1 MPLRPVTDP
10 ALLSELEAAP
20 ASAPGAAPVPSGLR
34 PVTDRSLLAALES
47 DTAEPQPRSALAEF
61 TRVAQPSAM
70 ERMGKE
76 GFVPSIARPDPEV
89 AKRLPGELAS
99 AARIG
104 FQSGLSSIRKVI
116 ADERAWLARKAAE
129 SHAAGGYGLSPEE
142 TERAIQQDMARAG
155 IAEMESARETRQFRR
170 LGEQAEAIT
179 PEDAGFVER
188 SAIGAFRSLG
198 ATALPVAAG
207 ALVPGAQVP
216 ALIALSGQ
224 AAAQRYTELTAQGI
238 DPEEAAKSAL
248 MLGPLEG
255 LLERAPMGTLAKK
268 SPVVRQFFEFL
279 VRDLAGEE
287 VATLAELA
295 DDYRLGLADEVTV
308 ADVRQA
314 MLDTAAQTTI
324 AAGVQV
330 GAVQAL
336 QSIVDR
342 ANELAQRRRP
352 KIEEPT
358 EEQIAAGITPPTIEI
373 DDEALTDEQ
382 LDAEIERLER
392 ELGSNTEVADAPR
405 ETTKVVEQP
414 DVEAT
419 FETEELER
427 MAGPPPA
434 EDRVEILPSTKREG
448 WFVVQ
453 VNGEPQAEVESREKA
468 EELAEG
474 LKVEVR
480 AHEAATSPKNDLP
493 EPTAAQIEAGNYKK
507 GHIKVHGLDI
517 SIENPIGSIRR
528 SKPDAPVQWER
539 KMRDHYGYIRG
550 TEDNTGEHVDVFVAA
565 EPKGDKVFVID
576 QVIDGKF
583 DEPKV
588 LVGYESEKEA
598 RRAYLRNYQRGW
610 KGLGAITALSVP
622 EFKRWLNSGGPTRPL
637 SWKPPEERRSTRRP
651 DPRNDSL
658 LEYISKVRLGE
669 TSGLN
674 FDDLVAEG
682 LDPAELRAARGHGI
696 NRPFTKRGASL
707 DEMAEHLAE
716 VGFPVLDENGNYDKN
731 ILLDLITKDLRQGT
745 RTMSAWAQNYDEE
758 LERLA
763 QKYDFDRDEA
773 EELVDTAIRFDEHA
787 DLTDEELN
795 RLEAQLERIA
805 KIEADRQPAEE
816 TEPDIP
822 FSVRDRRTADMF
834 GAKPTEPR
842 KSEAPARQRAVQGD
856 LFGGA
861 SEIQQMLERV
871 RAEKDRRRNTGQ
883 ESLETGD
890 PTDLFSQAR
899 KQTDIEDKAKPPV
912 AKAGEIREDLVTYE
926 GPAARDDRVQ
936 ADTRTDVDAKHG
948 ASAVP
953 VDVHA
958 SGPVQLDI
966 FANAAQPEP
975 AARAARLLARTRHVE
990 TGSFKTSLERI
1001 RHWED
1006 AAHLI
1011 APLRKSP
1018 QEQFLAIVLDEKS
1031 QPIAVLRHTVGL
1043 VGLSPV
1049 DPGIVAGSIVRIP
1062 GARRVYFAHN
1072 HPSGEIAPSKA
1083 DFEVTQ
1089 LLVDALEGTQVE
1101 PLGMIIVGPG
1111 RKDATFFR
1119 PRGYPETS
1127 PITRASRRGRSV
1139 PQIERRFRKVFDRQS
1154 PIIDNP
1160 AKAID
1165 AIRKVD
1171 EQSGVLLLDFKG
1183 RLIGVVPMDEAEMQR
1198 LRTGD
1203 PSRGAARLLAAL
1215 EEANASIVIPFGST
1229 ASARNVAAFF
1239 RHADVNVAYVAHR
1252 QADQWVIDQSGRIGG
1267 RFFFSEKKTP
1277 RSAALE
1283 AHREKIEAAVQKA
1296 LKGVDG
1302 APKVFVL
1309 RRITDVPKHV
1319 KDRYPLDSISPA
1331 RARGIEGMYDWQ
1343 RGEIYLFSD
1352 ALTSPARAA
1361 WVLFH
1366 ELAGHHGVRRA
1377 AEMLGIDVNEVHQRV
1392 LNNRFVR
1399 QLAEEI
1405 AAQRGITDPL
1415 RAADEALAELAA
1427 AVRTGNYDHI
1437 QDRYGLKVPPAQ
1449 RNTIRGL
1456 ITRLIQAIRRALA
1469 RRFGVRTQDF
1479 SDADVYAL
1487 LQRAWRSATAQ
1498 TDTIVQDAPAF
1509 SRSEAEGR
1517 DLIITHKTTAEKL
1530 LHAVRMGG
1538 FAVPSLAVTRIDG
1551 PLKGFGDIFLVGD
1564 ERMATP
1570 SRQTKVFGAD
1580 IYSPRY
1586 PRVEFKLN
1594 NQAVKKI
1601 ADTLKP
1607 YMVKGERF
1615 YIGTTTTID
1624 DLTAVD
1630 AFKRYVEAKHNLK
1643 NGEASYSLI
1652 KEEAENLFRESGASE
1667 ILFKGFTNA
1676 GNRRYV
1682 PHTLENVVKTLKK
1695 ELRGGEAFNY
1705 GVGSLRAHFAPQ
1717 FKTLAQI
1724 RKAKGRLVSEEDFK
1738 KVKDEVDNEFFELV
1752 DALRP
1757 YYTYDANRFGF
1768 SDTVMAVMADAARMG
1783 LPRALAEYG
1792 FRDVP
1797 QEIQRNIS
1805 AYLNKLRT
1813 LPTEYFEAKILRGVG
1828 LNEFRGALV
1837 PEGTDQ
1843 KVLDALD
1850 RAGVRWKFYRNGE
1863 APAALRQLADEIEA
1877 EYGARV
1883 LFSEGEAPAPVFYS
1897 AVLRAARTPPLRQA
1911 QTQRASAFSIA
1922 PPAESE
1928 AFKRWFGDSKVVDK
1942 HGKPLVVYHGTRS
1955 AWSAADGPVWLTEDP
1970 DIAAKYAESKGG
1982 EEVMELYAKAEN
1994 PLIVSSND
2002 DVRAFLE
2009 ESGWSDEDISRVA
2022 PEDDRFTF
2030 EWFSSRKVLAAVQSA
2045 GHDSVYLENDTTDDG
2060 RTEHSSW
2067 LVLRPQQIKSAIGN
2081 RGTFDPNEPSI
2092 VLSESPAPPFYSA
2105 VLRAAESSKLTKGN
2119 AQQWLGTL
2127 RNQPGVKQ
2135 EELDWI
2141 GLEDWL
2147 NSLGRAA
2154 TKQEVADFIRANQI
2168 TVSDVLR
2175 GTPADAKAISER
2187 ERLQQKRDDL
2197 VVRLTALGYQP
2208 LLDFGGTEMWGVQ
2221 GRDGDDW
2228 TYLNEKWLPDNE
2240 EAEAKGELPEDV
2252 AAIAV
2257 ELGEL
2262 YEALDNEVFE
2272 DDVPNQATRYGR
2284 YTIPGG
2290 RNYREL
2296 LLTIPG
2302 ESRPAMSFEEWADAR
2317 GIDLSNAD
2325 DVEALRDSYRRDAR
2339 HFESG
2344 NVFHSSHWN
2353 EPNILAHVRFDERVD
2368 QEGKRVLFIEEIQS
2382 DWHQEG
2388 RRKGYRPTDTSGWTA
2403 RPGTVRPDLYEVFDA
2418 EGRSVALSTVAVNQS
2433 PYGPTPEQA
2442 QRKAIAEVANRGVP
2456 NAPFKTT
2463 WPELAF
2469 KRMLRWAAENGFD
2482 RIAWTTGEQQ
2492 AERYD
2497 LSKQVDTIGWLAHDD
2512 GTFTIDIEKDGRT
2525 LATERSLSPERLEEM
2540 VGKDVAEKI
2549 VEGAKSADTGE
2560 LKGLDLKVGG
2570 EGMRGFYDQILP
2582 KVAAKLTKK
2591 WGGKVGE
2598 TYLLATGDAKLLS
2611 NDNAQNA
2618 AAIGAAPVHSLD
2630 ITPAMREAAL
2640 AGLPLF
2646 SEAQDPRLARL
2657 ERLKQIR
2664 AMRKAA
2670 RAGEA
2675 YVPMYQGGQV
2685 LPLTA
2690 TAVQIGTGPTARTV
2704 PVPKEPIRREHII
2717 KELERQ
2723 FGVHIYQGR
2732 PFKGRMLGFFR
2743 PSNFEVRI
2751 KHKNDLEVTA
2761 HEIFHWLEATYPELG
2776 QLYRQKQF
2784 GQELRSIS
2792 YDAKKLDEGFAEF
2805 GRLFLTQDS
2814 QAQAKAPNFYIAFT
2828 AKAQQLGIYE
2838 KLAKVQDR
2846 MHQWYMQGALGRAMS
2861 KQGVKAEPLAQRMS
2875 ALADVWAD
2883 RATAETVDYLHAAK
2897 VIERT
2902 LTGTIAND
2910 AMQSPYK
2917 SLRLLAGAR
2926 NTIESFLNFGTL
2938 NWTPKGLEFTGK
2950 GLKQVFEPVAN
2961 HMEETLLYFVGRR
2974 AEELAKYGKE
2984 RLFTPDEIGAM
2995 LDAGRLSPKAKE
3007 IEQAFN
3013 EYQAYVDRLMDFAE
3027 ASGIVS
3033 ADTRALW
3040 KAMYQNYV
3048 PFYRVSETLGTTR
3061 LSGPTIS
3068 NPFKRLFGGT
3078 ANLNDIW
3085 DNMVMNTAIVV
3096 HASLRNVAK
3105 RQLFNTIEKSPL
3117 GQRFAVR
3124 IPTEAHSV
3132 KVAMQQV
3139 EQVLRGLVDEAE
3151 RRALD
3156 PSASAAEK
3164 AHYAQVH
3171 YALDV
3176 LTSAQSAS
3184 GGSSLEAM
3192 QEQATFYVGGQPP
3205 SIPDKD
3211 SVLVDGKRVWYQIA
3225 DPLLWDMLTDIN
3237 YHKPIGLLEVV
3248 FSGFKRT
3255 LTRGVT
3261 LTPEFQI
3268 ANLIRDTLNAF
3279 TMSRGGQVPF
3289 VHVLGAMVDALRRSE
3304 DYKLFLANGGGFGNA
3319 TPVNE
3324 GRRVRMKMRRL
3335 YQGGRVN
3342 IRAILDTPAKVL
3354 DFWDR
3359 FGQAYELGTRLAE
3372 FKLIKKQGL
3381 SLREAAF
3388 QGREISSDFAMQ
3400 GRARTVK
3407 AAITSLPFFNARLQG
3422 LYRLERE
3429 LFERNGRQSWRGE
3442 RQLQYAMRGLIGIT
3456 IPSLIL
3462 YWWNKDDEDY
3472 QELSDEIKQLYY
3484 PVKIPNTHDF
3494 VLIPKPFET
3503 GAIFSTVPEQVW
3515 QYLETKNDRR
3525 LVEAAKFT
3533 ITQTFAFDPV
3543 PQAVRPMWEWYANKD
3558 WRGLPIVPKNLENV
3572 EPREQ
3577 YKWNTS
3583 PTLVEIGKRF
3593 DVSPIA
3599 LDHFLR
3605 GYLGG
3610 TAAYLTMAS
3619 DSLVTSKRWGEEP
3632 ASRLSE
3638 YPVARRFLREAP
3650 YGNTRYQREFWDLY
3664 REVDRVANTARKIRE
3679 EFRQDDLDAYL
3690 GDAEKAVLF
3699 GLGGAFGAKG
3709 FVDQAAQK
3717 AREISAAQI
3726 RVRRDPQMSGE
3737 QKRQELDKL
3746 QHELNELFKS
3756 VIKQLNTEQLE
3767 RYRDALE
3774 GKRPQANARQ
3784 VYDML
3789 APMIEGKPRRQ
3800 AVAALR
3806 EAGYAD
3812 LASLIASLPP
3822 TPDKD
3827 AIAFF
3832 QRILEEP

>member
-34 PVTDRSLLAALES
+34 PVTDPALLAALES

-188 SAIGAFRSLG
+188 SAIDAFQSLG

-352 KIEEPT
+352 KIKEPT
-358 EEQIAAGITPPTIEI
+358 EEQISAGITPPTI

-392 ELGSNTEVADAPR
+392 ELGGEAPEAVDTPS
-405 ETTKVVEQP
+405 ETTQVVEQP

-419 FETEELER
+419 FSTEELKR
-427 MAGPPPA
+427 LSGPPPA
-434 EDRVEILPSTKREG
+434 EDRVEILPSAKREG

-493 EPTAAQIEAGNYKK
+493 EPTAAQIEAGQVDLTDVAPPASQSMQFKPGPNSTRYRVGSVAATGGVMFEREHAGGTRGSYYVNVDGRIEETSRFRLNRPEDRKRIWQPPDERTRQAAEAALDELGQAPVGSPEAAAAREKLRRIVKGESSEAGTENSARKEPTPAQIAAGNYKK

-716 VGFPVLDENGNYDKN
+716 VGFPVLDKNGNYDKN

-816 TEPDIP
+816 TEPDVP

-871 RAEKDRRRNTGQ
+871 RAEKDRRRNAGQ

-1072 HPSGEIAPSKA
+1072 HPSGEIAPSEA

-1119 PRGYPETS
+1119 PSGYPETS

-1154 PIIDNP
+1154 PIIDNS

-1215 EEANASIVIPFGST
+1215 EEANASTVIPFGST

-1239 RHADVNVAYVAHR
+1239 RHAGVNVAYVIHR
-1252 QADQWVIDQSGRIGG
+1252 QADQWVSDRSGRIGG

-1277 RSAALE
+1277 RSVALE

-1352 ALTSPARAA
+1352 ALTSPGRAA

-1377 AEMLGIDVNEVHQRV
+1377 AEMLGIDVNEVRQRV

-1487 LQRAWRSATAQ
+1487 LQHAWRAATAQ
-1498 TDTIVQDAPAF
+1498 TDTIVKAAPAF

-1615 YIGTTTTID
+1615 YLGTTTTID

-1643 NGEASYSLI
+1643 NGKASYSLI

-1695 ELRGGEAFNY
+1695 DLRGGEAFNY

-1805 AYLNKLRT
+1805 EYLNKLRT

-1883 LFSEGEAPAPVFYS
+1883 LFSESKGATAFSEAPAPVFYS
-1897 AVLRAARTPPLRQA
+1897 AVLRAAENAKIQ
-1911 QTQRASAFSIA
+1911 
-1922 PPAESE
+1922 
-1928 AFKRWFGDSKVVDK
+1928 KGD
-1942 HGKPLVVYHGTRS
+1942 
-1955 AWSAADGPVWLTEDP
+1955 A
-1970 DIAAKYAESKGG
+1970 
-1982 EEVMELYAKAEN
+1982 N
-1994 PLIVSSND
+1994 
-2002 DVRAFLE
+2002 
-2009 ESGWSDEDISRVA
+2009 
-2022 PEDDRFTF
+2022 
-2030 EWFSSRKVLAAVQSA
+2030 
-2045 GHDSVYLENDTTDDG
+2045 
-2060 RTEHSSW
+2060 
-2067 LVLRPQQIKSAIGN
+2067 
-2081 RGTFDPNEPSI
+2081 
-2092 VLSESPAPPFYSA
+2092 
-2105 VLRAAESSKLTKGN
+2105 
-2119 AQQWLGTL
+2119 QWIGTL

-2147 NSLGRAA
+2147 KSLGRSA
-2154 TKQEVADFIRANQI
+2154 TKQEVVDFIRANQI
-2168 TVSDVLR
+2168 QVQETLKGAPVARSDTRALLARHDNLVVELTAEGFYPNR
-2175 GTPADAKAISER
+2175 YDGTPLVMLESADGRDRWELKNREVTNIETGERATARVSRLAMELREIRSLLTEHDLEDDIS
-2187 ERLQQKRDDL
+2187 RDD
-2197 VVRLTALGYQP
+2197 
-2208 LLDFGGTEMWGVQ
+2208 
-2221 GRDGDDW
+2221 
-2228 TYLNEKWLPDNE
+2228 
-2240 EAEAKGELPEDV
+2240 
-2252 AAIAV
+2252 
-2257 ELGEL
+2257 
-2262 YEALDNEVFE
+2262 
-2272 DDVPNQATRYGR
+2272 TRYER
-2284 YTIPGG
+2284 FTIAGG
-2290 RNYREL
+2290 QRYREL
-2296 LLTIPG
+2296 LLTMPG

-2353 EPNILAHVRFDERVD
+2353 EPNILAHVRFNERTD

-2388 RRKGYRPTDTSGWTA
+2388 RRKGYSRQTFAAYDAKGSHKGTFDT
-2403 RPGTVRPDLYEVFDA
+2403 REDA
-2418 EGRSVALSTVAVNQS
+2418 E
-2433 PYGPTPEQA
+2433 
-2442 QRKAIAEVANRGVP
+2442 KAIEGKPGWFIEPFRVVGVP

-2675 YVPMYQGGQV
+2675 HVPMYQGGQV

-2883 RATAETVDYLHAAK
+2883 RAIAETVDYLHAAK

-3033 ADTRALW
+3033 AETRALW

-3124 IPTEAHSV
+3124 IPTETHSV

-3237 YHKPIGLLEVV
+3237 YHKPISLLEVV
-3248 FSGFKRT
+3248 FGGFKRT

-3359 FGQAYELGTRLAE
+3359 FGQAFELGTRLAE

-3400 GRARTVK
+3400 GRARTMK
-3407 AAITSLPFFNARLQG
+3407 AAIISWPFFNARLQG
-3422 LYRLERE
+3422 LYRIERE

-3442 RQLQYAMRGLIGIT
+3442 RQLQYAMRGLLGIT

-3525 LVEAAKFT
+3525 LVEAAKFM
-3533 ITQTFAFDPV
+3533 ITQTFAVDPV
-3543 PQAVRPMWEWYANKD
+3543 PQAVRPMWQWYANKD

-3605 GYLGG
+3605 GYFAG

-3746 QHELNELFKS
+3746 QRELNELFKS

-3784 VYDML
+3784 MYDML